1 MTKISEELKLR
12 KEVRRKVSSKV
23 SKNISARIPTPLVFS
38 KMEVSLLNSKIS
50 SKKFSPKKAG
60 EIVFHMRDWL
70 FEFMALVTY
79 YKNPNKFS
87 EDEIS
92 VILMNFLTHAP
103 AHIAAAKK
111 LYTGEPVQDIFN
123 IGAVEGKHR

>member
-1 MTKISEELKLR
+1 MTNISEELRHR
-12 KEVRRKVSSKV
+12 KEVRRKVCSKV
-23 SKNISARIPTPLVFS
+23 SKNISARIPTPLVFN
-38 KMEVSLLNSKIS
+38 KMEVSLLNSKIN

-70 FEFMALVTY
+70 FELMALVTY
-79 YKNPNKFS
+79 YKSPNKFT

-123 IGAVEGKHR
+123 IGAVEGKQR